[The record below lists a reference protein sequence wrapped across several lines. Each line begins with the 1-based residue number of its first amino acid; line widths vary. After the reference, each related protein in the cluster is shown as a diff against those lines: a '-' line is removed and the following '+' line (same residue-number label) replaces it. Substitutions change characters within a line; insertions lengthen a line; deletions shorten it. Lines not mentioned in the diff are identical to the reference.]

1 VVGAIVRLSLR
12 YRLGV
17 LAIAAL
23 LTLAGLLAGRSVE
36 IDVLPD
42 INRPTLTVMTEAA
55 ALAAEEVESLVT
67 QPIELALTGLP
78 STLRVRSTSATGLS
92 IVNVELNWGAE
103 IVSARQQAAER
114 LAGIRDQLPANTTP
128 QIQPV
133 SSIMGEIL
141 LIAISVEPAADP
153 MSLRTLAD
161 WTVRPR
167 LAAIAGVS
175 QVTVIGGEVAQYRVA
190 PQPAL
195 LAMLD
200 LSVADIERAIA
211 RFGANAGGG
220 FVAQANSELVIRAT
234 GGSRDIEALR
244 DIVVASRR
252 GAPVLLRQVAQVGV
266 AAKPVRGSAGIDG
279 QDAVILSVQKQPGAD
294 TRQVTRAVI
303 AALGELQPSVPAG
316 VKLDRVIFNQADF
329 VNNGLNNVARALIE
343 SGIVVA
349 VILFL
354 FLGNVRATLISLI
367 AIPLSL
373 LCAVLVFRA
382 FGLSINTM
390 TLGGFAIAMG
400 ELVDDAVVGAEN
412 VLRRLKQNAAR
423 GDRRAPLLVI
433 AEASEEVRS
442 GILYATAIVVLVL
455 LPVFAISGVEGRLF
469 APLAAAY
476 LVALLASLITA
487 ITVTPALCL
496 LLLTRGRQLRAPDP
510 PLVRVLKR
518 GLTRILPWALGHPGI
533 VLGASAI
540 GFAAA
545 VLLLVALPRS
555 LMPSFNEGSLTVE
568 IRLAPGVTLTESSR
582 IGSLAEQ
589 LLLQVP
595 EVAASGR
602 RTGRAELDEHAQG
615 VHVSEIDAA
624 LKPSPRKRTEIVADI
639 RRRLSVLPVAVNIG
653 QPISHRID
661 HLLSGVRAEMVV
673 KVFGDD
679 LDRAATIAE
688 RLRTELAAVPGL
700 LDLQVEQQA
709 SIPAIEVRVDAR
721 RALLYGTTPAA
732 IIETVAAL
740 ANGRAVSQIGDG
752 ARRTEVALRLDDR
765 DRTRA
770 GLSHLLVDT
779 PSGRVPVS
787 RIAEVAETTGYGQI
801 ERENGRRRVAV
812 YANTQGLDAT
822 TVAAVRSVM
831 AQVPLPA
838 GYSLTLEGAFAG
850 QEQAARRVA
859 WLGALALAASFLLL
873 LSRYRSAVL
882 ALIVMANVPLSLIG
896 GVAALAIAGL
906 PLSLASVVG
915 FITLAGIGI
924 RNGILKVSHYLN
936 LALIEGMPFGDAL
949 ILRGSL
955 ERLTPVFMTAA
966 AASFALLPLL
976 AEADAPGKEIL
987 YPVAVVVFGGLIV
1000 ATILDTILTPLL
1012 FRRFAAHPVLRL
1024 VAARE
1029 RGESAG
1035 VL

>member
-1 VVGAIVRLSLR
+1 MLGAIVRHSLLFR
-12 YRLGV
+12 VAV
-17 LAIAAL
+17 LAAAVL
-23 LTLAGLLAGRSVE
+23 LTILGLLAGSRVE

-42 INRPTLTVMTEAA
+42 INRATLTVMTEAA
-55 ALAAEEVESLVT
+55 ALAAEEIESLVT

-103 IVSARQQAAER
+103 IVGARQQAAER

-133 SSIMGEIL
+133 SSIMGEIML
-141 LIAISVEPAADP
+141 VAMSAEGATDP

-175 QVTVIGGEVAQYRVA
+175 QVTVIGGQVAQYRVA

-195 LAMLD
+195 LAMSD
-200 LSVADIERAIA
+200 ISIADIERAIA

-220 FVAQANSELVIRAT
+220 FVAHANSEFIIRAI

-244 DIVVASRR
+244 DIVVASRK
-252 GAPVLLRQVAQVGV
+252 GVPVLLRQVAQVSV
-266 AAKPVRGSAGIDG
+266 AAKPARGSAGVDG
-279 QDAVILSVQKQPGAD
+279 RDAVILSVQKQPGAD
-294 TRQVTRAVI
+294 TRPLTRTVT
-303 AALGELQPSVPAG
+303 AALDALQPSMPAG
-316 VKLDRVIFNQADF
+316 VKVDRIFSQADF

-343 SGIVVA
+343 SSIVVA

-373 LCAVLVFRA
+373 LSAILVFRA

-390 TLGGFAIAMG
+390 TLGGLAIAMG
-400 ELVDDAVVGAEN
+400 ELVDDAVVGVEN

-423 GDRRAPLLVI
+423 AEPRASLLVI

-442 GILYATAIVVLVL
+442 GILYATAIILLIL

-496 LLLTRGRQLRAPDP
+496 LLLTRGRQLQAPDP

-518 GLTRILPWALGHPGI
+518 GLMRVLPWTFRNPGI
-533 VLGASAI
+533 VTGASAI

-568 IRLAPGVTLTESSR
+568 VRLAPGITLAESSR
-582 IGSLAEQ
+582 IGSIAEQ

-595 EVAASGR
+595 EIAATGR

-615 VHVSEIDAA
+615 VHISEIDAA
-624 LKPSPRKRTEIVADI
+624 LKPSQRNRTEIVADI
-639 RRRLSVLPVAVNIG
+639 RRRLSVLPVSINIG

-661 HLLSGVRAEMVV
+661 HLLSGVRAQMVV
-673 KVFGDD
+673 KIFGDD
-679 LDRAATIAE
+679 LDHAAAIAE
-688 RLRTELAAVPGL
+688 RLRSELAAVPGL
-700 LDLQVEQQA
+700 IDLQVERQA
-709 SIPAIEVRVDAR
+709 SIPAIEVRADAR
-721 RALLYGTTPAA
+721 RSLLYGATPAA
-732 IIETVAAL
+732 IVETVGAL
-740 ANGRAVSQIGDG
+740 ANGRTVSQIVDG
-752 ARRTEVALRLDDR
+752 VRRTEVTLRLDDK

-770 GLSHLLVDT
+770 GLAHLLVDT

-787 RIAEVAETTGYGQI
+787 LVAEVAETTGYGQI
-801 ERENGRRRVAV
+801 ERENGRRRIAV
-812 YANTQGLDAT
+812 YANTQGFDT
-822 TVAAVRSVM
+822 TTASAVRSVM
-831 AQVPLPA
+831 ARTPLPG
-838 GYSLTLEGAFAG
+838 GYSLTLEGAFAT

-859 WLGALALAASFLLL
+859 LLGALALAASFLLL
-873 LSRYRSAVL
+873 LSRYRSTVL
-882 ALIVMANVPLSLIG
+882 ALIVMANVPLSVIG
-896 GVAALAIAGL
+896 GVVALAIAGL
-906 PLSLASVVG
+906 PLSLASIVG
-915 FITLAGIGI
+915 FITLAGISI

-1000 ATILDTILTPLL
+1000 ATMLDTILTPLL
-1012 FRRFAAHPVLRL
+1012 FRRFATQPVLRL
-1024 VAARE
+1024 RAARE
-1029 RGESAG
+1029 RGETAG

>member
-1 VVGAIVRLSLR
+1 VLGATVRYSLR
-12 YRLGV
+12 YRAGV
-17 LAIAAL
+17 LAVAAL
-23 LTLAGLLAGRSVE
+23 LMLAGLLAGSRVE

-42 INRPTLTVMTEAA
+42 INRPTLTIMTEAA

-92 IVNVELNWGAE
+92 IVNVELDWGAE

-114 LAGIRDQLPANTTP
+114 LAGIRDQLPASTTP

-133 SSIMGEIL
+133 SSIMGEIM
-141 LIAISVEPAADP
+141 LIAMSAEGAADP
-153 MSLRTLAD
+153 MTLRTLAD

-195 LAMLD
+195 LAMSD
-200 LSVADIERAIA
+200 ISVADIERAIA

-220 FVAQANSELVIRAT
+220 FVAQGNSEFVIRAI
-234 GGSRDIEALR
+234 GGNRDIEALR
-244 DIVVASRR
+244 NTVVASRK
-252 GAPVLLRQVAQVGV
+252 GVPVLLRQVAQVSV
-266 AAKPVRGSAGIDG
+266 AAKPVRGSAGVDG
-279 QDAVILSVQKQPGAD
+279 KDAVILSVQKQPGAD
-294 TRQVTRAVI
+294 TRQLTRTVT
-303 AALGELQPSVPAG
+303 AALETLQPSMPAG
-316 VKLDRVIFNQADF
+316 VKVDRVIFSQADF
-329 VNNGLNNVARALIE
+329 VNNGLNNVARALLE
-343 SGIVVA
+343 SSIVVA

-373 LCAVLVFRA
+373 LSAILVFRA
-382 FGLSINTM
+382 FGMSINTM
-390 TLGGFAIAMG
+390 TLGGLAIAMG
-400 ELVDDAVVGAEN
+400 ELVDDAVVGVEN
-412 VLRRLKQNAAR
+412 VLRRLKQNAACTEP
-423 GDRRAPLLVI
+423 RAALLVV

-442 GILYATAIVVLVL
+442 GILYATAIIVLML

-496 LLLTRGRQLRAPDP
+496 LLLTRGRQLQAADP

-518 GLTRILPWALGHPGI
+518 ALARALPWTFSHPGVVI
-533 VLGASAI
+533 GASAI

-545 VLLLVALPRS
+545 LLLLVALPRS

-568 IRLAPGVTLTESSR
+568 IRLAPGITLAESSR

-595 EVAASGR
+595 EVATTGR

-615 VHVSEIDAA
+615 VHISEIDAA
-624 LKPSPRKRTEIVADI
+624 LKPSQRKRVDIVADI
-639 RRRLSVLPVAVNIG
+639 RRRLSVLLVSINIG

-661 HLLSGVRAEMVV
+661 HLLSGVRAEMVI

-679 LDRAATIAE
+679 LDQAAAIAE
-688 RLRTELAAVPGL
+688 RLRAELAAVPGL
-700 LDLQVEQQA
+700 IDLQVERQA
-709 SIPAIEVRVDAR
+709 SIPAIEVRADAR

-732 IIETVAAL
+732 IVEMVGAL
-740 ANGRAVSQIGDG
+740 ANGRAVSHIVDG
-752 ARRTEVALRLDDR
+752 ARRTEVALRLDDK

-770 GLSHLLVDT
+770 GLAGLLVNT
-779 PSGRVPVS
+779 PSGSVPVS
-787 RIAEVAETTGYGQI
+787 LMAEVAETTGYGQI

-812 YANTQGLDAT
+812 YANTQGFDAS
-822 TVAAVRSVM
+822 TVSAVREVM
-831 AQVPLPA
+831 DRTALPA
-838 GYSLTLEGAFAG
+838 GYAFTLEGAFAT

-859 WLGALALAASFLLL
+859 LLGGLALAASFLLL
-873 LSRYRSAVL
+873 LGRYRSAVL

-896 GVAALAIAGL
+896 GVVALAIAGL
-906 PLSLASVVG
+906 PLSLASIVG
-915 FITLAGIGI
+915 FITLAGISI

-936 LALIEGMPFGDAL
+936 LVLIEGLPFGDAL

-1000 ATILDTILTPLL
+1000 ATMLDTILTPLL
-1012 FRRFAAHPVLRL
+1012 FRRFAAQPVHRL
-1024 VAARE
+1024 LAGRR

-1035 VL
+1035 AL